1 MKKDV
6 KVLTNTSVTDGFTQQ
21 KREDWDNGIQ
31 FWYGT
36 QIGKILGFS
45 SYEQILTPSTIDP
58 LISNYVGTEGVT
70 NTNLLPTLHIQLT
83 NFGIKSKNGV
93 VSNDVKDVG
102 VIPQFNDTEKSNS
115 NTQLYFESS
124 YENKIN
130 LNNLQTININ
140 QIDVLVTYDN
150 NTQARILE
158 NSSTFVLKFHLGKED

>member
-1 MKKDV
+1 MI
-6 KVLTNTSVTDGFTQQ
+6 FTYYAG
-21 KREDWDNGIQ
+21 GI
-31 FWYGT
+31 GSP
-36 QIGKILGFS
+36 IV
-45 SYEQILTPSTIDP
+45 
-58 LISNYVGTEGVT
+58 N
-70 NTNLLPTLHIQLT
+70 
-83 NFGIKSKNGV
+83 
-93 VSNDVKDVG
+93 VKDVG